1 MKEINEI
8 QEEEFEEYG
17 KGIDSTEQDEL
28 DAEELQD
35 QQDMYP
41 PEGGLGGIYALF
53 GQVISQDDTK
63 RIANLS
69 KEEMGV
75 LPFTVRGSLWVAKL
89 GLSFG
94 HKIFGDFFA
103 HQASIISET
112 SLSKDGFLI
121 QTFVTSKK
129 HTSNEHKE
137 QSRVEDPEAK
147 KKKWD
152 MFSKKK

>member
-1 MKEINEI
+1 MNEIKEINE
-8 QEEEFEEYG
+8 EDFKEYG

-28 DAEELQD
+28 DAAELQS

-53 GQVISQDDTK
+53 GQVISQEDVS
-63 RIANLS
+63 RVANLS
-69 KEEMGV
+69 PEEMGV
-75 LPFTVRGSLWVAKL
+75 LPFTVRGSKWVSKL
-89 GLSFG
+89 GYSFH
-94 HKIFGDFFA
+94 HKMFGDFFA
-103 HQASIISET
+103 DQANIIMET

-129 HTSNEHKE
+129 QTINEHKE
-137 QSRVEDPEAK
+137 QHKVEDPEVK